1 MTQPLFDPEKCA
13 VEEVPSLDFN
23 FVEDCAIAEPPP
35 PIYDCQLPIVPRE
48 PPPPLC
54 PEFTGAITVTAAFEG
69 CLSATTSTIVFTK
82 LDDEPCRV
90 ALDLDL
96 AIPIPP
102 TPCADL
108 TTGDVNVTVGYEGCV
123 SGPAAAL
130 TITKTV
136 TPATCETPQNC
147 EYVFDLDLAI
157 PIPQPPCPEINVYG
171 ALNYGGDV
179 SAPSLMLSVTPTT
192 ITGPD
197 CSTPDTCQFDIDLQL
212 DLPSPCPEITA
223 SGSVIVTPGRE
234 EPALTFTAT
243 KDSENC
249 AFTLDVNLE
258 LPPPPPCPEITG
270 TISVIPAADPTG
282 TILITATPP
291 DIVGDPCQF
300 NVDIEIGV
308 PVPCPPEI
316 TISGS
321 ILQTPGRDT
330 PTMSVGVTGP
340 GPSDCNYALNVDIE
354 LPTPRPCPD
363 ITGDINVYASAALTG
378 AVTITS
384 IPTESETDACQLAI
398 DIDIGIPTPCIP
410 EITATGSILQT
421 PGRDEP
427 WMQVTAT
434 PAASG
439 CDYNLNVEVELPT
452 PRPCPTFTGAV
463 DVQYGEPG
471 GTLIFTH
478 STPDSA
484 TTACEYGLDL
494 ALYIPQPCTPEITA
508 TGSILETPGRETPWL
523 QFTATPAATGCD
535 YNLNVEVELPT
546 PRPCPTFTG
555 AVNVYES
562 ETATGAITITP
573 SAPASRTDACA
584 YAIDVAVGYKRSR
597 IEKGTVAIGMTACD
611 VPPTCDV
618 TIHPPDASG
627 VQRLD
632 LDIRIPS
639 PPTYTGGAFTLKDA
653 AGAIYGTGAIH
664 IPTTGC
670 TRGVSGAVTLNVT
683 SCAPYVAGVG

>member
-1 MTQPLFDPEKCA
+1 MTQPLFDPEKCD
-13 VEEVPSLDFN
+13 VEDVPSLDFN
-23 FVEDCAIAEPPP
+23 FVEDCSIAGPPP

-69 CLSATTSTIVFTK
+69 CLNASNSTIVFTK

-102 TPCADL
+102 TPCPTL
-108 TTGDVNVTVGYEGCV
+108 TSGDVNVAVGYEGCV
-123 SGPAAAL
+123 SGPTAAL

-157 PIPQPPCPEINVYG
+157 PIPQPPCPEINVAG
-171 ALNYGGDV
+171 ALNYGGNV
-179 SAPSLMLSVTPTT
+179 SAPLLLLSVTPTT
-192 ITGPD
+192 ITGAD
-197 CSTPDTCQFDIDLQL
+197 CNTPDTCQFDIDLQL

-243 KDSENC
+243 KDGENC
-249 AFTLDVNLE
+249 AFALDVNLE

-270 TISVIPAADPTG
+270 TISVTPADTPTG
-282 TILITATPP
+282 ALLITATPP
-291 DIVGDPCQF
+291 TVTGDPCQF

-330 PTMSVGVTGP
+330 PTMSVGVSGP
-340 GPSDCNYALNVDIE
+340 GPSDCNYDLNIDIE

-363 ITGDINVYASAALTG
+363 ITGVINVYEASALTG
-378 AVTITS
+378 SVTITS
-384 IPTESETDACQLAI
+384 LPTESATDACQLAI
-398 DIDIGIPTPCIP
+398 DIDIGVPVPCIP

-421 PGRDEP
+421 PGRD
-427 WMQVTAT
+427 T
-434 PAASG
+434 PTLAVSVADVGVSG
-439 CDYNLNVEVELPT
+439 CDKKLTIDVELPT

-463 DVQYGEPG
+463 EVQYGEPG
-471 GTLIFTH
+471 GTLVITH
-478 STPDSA
+478 SPPDSA
-484 TTACEYGLDL
+484 TTSCDYALDL
-494 ALYIPQPCTPEITA
+494 SLYIPEPCTPDVTT
-508 TGSILETPGRETPWL
+508 TGSILETPGRDAPWL
-523 QFTATPAATGCD
+523 QFTSTPGATGCD
-535 YNLNVEVELPT
+535 YSLNVEIELPT

-562 ETATGAITITP
+562 ETATGAITITSSP
-573 SAPASRTDACA
+573 PASRTEACA
-584 YAIDVAVGYKRSR
+584 YAIDVAVGYQRTR
-597 IEKGTVAIGMTACD
+597 LEKGAVTIDWTVCD
-611 VPPTCDV
+611 GSPSCDV
-618 TIHPPDASG
+618 TIHPPDTAG
-627 VQRLD
+627 VQRFD
-632 LDIRIPS
+632 LDIRLPR
-639 PPTYTGGAFTLKDA
+639 PPTYTGGEFTLK
-653 AGAIYGTGAIH
+653 GADGATYGTGQIN
-664 IPTTGC
+664 IPATGC

-683 SCAPYVAGVG
+683 ACGPAGGI